1 MSNFEDERK
10 AYQKTGVN
18 ARHLW
23 DTVIND
29 ISKQEEELK
38 KNLIERSDQKNIELT
53 NVSVNKLTYIG
64 YNLVGISEVSF
75 NLRARIEELDDI
87 KDLEAIFKIPNLL
100 EKCVDEYDSIDGDI
114 SQVAMEAVD
123 NILYNE
129 IENSKQKDENIE
141 NSKTLDDFK
150 KLEIYE
156 DVWDIIDNIADFTP
170 FFENKEKNIDEI
182 SNNIR
187 MKVDEI
193 IDSVLD
199 DYKLEGNTRE
209 EARNL
214 FGNIDDITDEITE
227 AYLEEG
233 KEQDEDEEEE

>member
-1 MSNFEDERK
+1 MSNFEDEIK

-87 KDLEAIFKIPNLL
+87 KDLEAISKIPNLL
-100 EKCVDEYDSIDGDI
+100 EKCVDEYNSIDGDI

>member
-64 YNLVGISEVSF
+64 YNLVGISEISF

-87 KDLEAIFKIPNLL
+87 KDLETISKIPNLL

-141 NSKTLDDFK
+141 NSKSLDDFK

>member
-87 KDLEAIFKIPNLL
+87 KDLETISKIPNLL

-141 NSKTLDDFK
+141 NSKSLDDFK

-233 KEQDEDEEEE
+233 IEQEEDEEEE